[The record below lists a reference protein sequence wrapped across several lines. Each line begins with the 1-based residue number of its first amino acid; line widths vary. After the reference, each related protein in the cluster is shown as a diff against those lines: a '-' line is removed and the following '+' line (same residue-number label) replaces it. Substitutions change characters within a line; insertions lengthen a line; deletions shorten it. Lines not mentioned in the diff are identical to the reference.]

1 MSDADF
7 LYPMIDRAGGDA
19 SALLADLTRSAREKI
34 AISAELTGDSL
45 AAWGDVLD
53 AAARDVVAR
62 LQHGGR
68 LFLAG
73 NGGSATD
80 ADGVAA
86 LFAAPPRGLP
96 VAARSL
102 VADVS
107 VVTALANDVGF
118 DEVFARQFEAHAT
131 EHDVLV
137 GFSTSGNSTN
147 LLRGFRV
154 AHARGAATIGFAGDR
169 GGAMATCGDV
179 DHLVIVRAS
188 SIHRIQEAQSAL
200 AHALWGRVQHELGVD
215 AAPVDTHGGA
225 PR

>member
-1 MSDADF
+1 VSDADF
-7 LYPMIDRAGGDA
+7 LYPMVDRTAADPA
-19 SALLADLTRSAREKI
+19 ALLEDLRRSAAEKI
-34 AISAELTGDSL
+34 AISAEVTRDAL

-53 AAARDVVAR
+53 AAARDIAAR
-62 LQHGGR
+62 LGAGGR

-86 LFAAPPRGLP
+86 LFAAPPHGVP
-96 VAARSL
+96 VPARSL

-107 VVTALANDVGF
+107 VVTALANDIGF

-131 EHDVLV
+131 ADDVLV
-137 GFSTSGNSTN
+137 GFSTSGNSAN
-147 LLRGFRV
+147 VLRAFRV
-154 AHARGAATIGFAGDR
+154 ARARGSGTVGFAGDR

-179 DHLVIVRAS
+179 DHLLVVRAT

-200 AHALWGRVQHELGVD
+200 AHALWARVQRAVGAERT
-215 AAPVDTHGGA
+215 PVTTAGGP

>member
-7 LYPMIDRAGGDA
+7 LYPMIDRTAVDP
-19 SALLADLTRSAREKI
+19 SALVEDLTRSAREKI
-34 AISAELTGDSL
+34 RVSADLTRDSLTGWS
-45 AAWGDVLD
+45 DVLD
-53 AAARDVVAR
+53 AAAADVAAR
-62 LQHGGR
+62 LRRGGR

-86 LFAAPPRGLP
+86 LFAAPPHGVP
-96 VAARSL
+96 VPARSL

-107 VVTALANDVGF
+107 VVTALANDIGF

-131 EHDVLV
+131 ADDVFV

-147 LLRGFRV
+147 LLRAFSQARR
-154 AHARGAATIGFAGDR
+154 RGAGTIGFAGDR
-169 GGAMATCGDV
+169 GGAMATSGDV
-179 DHLVIVRAS
+179 DHLVIVRAT

-200 AHALWGRVQHELGVD
+200 AHALWDRVQREV
-215 AAPVDTHGGA
+215 GA
-225 PR
+225 GLATADDGSRAE

>member
-7 LYPMIDRAGGDA
+7 LYPMIDRTAGDP
-19 SALLADLTRSAREKI
+19 SALVEDLTRSARDKI
-34 AISAELTGDSL
+34 RVSADLTRDSLTGWS
-45 AAWGDVLD
+45 DVLD
-53 AAARDVVAR
+53 AAATDVAAR
-62 LQHGGR
+62 LRRGGR

-86 LFAAPPRGLP
+86 LFAAPPHGVP
-96 VAARSL
+96 VPARSL

-107 VVTALANDVGF
+107 VVTALANDIGF

-131 EHDVLV
+131 GEDVFV

-147 LLRGFRV
+147 LLRAFSQARR
-154 AHARGAATIGFAGDR
+154 RGAGTIGFAGDR
-169 GGAMATCGDV
+169 GGAMATSGDV
-179 DHLVIVRAS
+179 DHLVVVRAT

-200 AHALWGRVQHELGVD
+200 AHALWDRVQREVGAGL
-215 AAPVDTHGGA
+215 APANDGSRTG
-225 PR
+225 